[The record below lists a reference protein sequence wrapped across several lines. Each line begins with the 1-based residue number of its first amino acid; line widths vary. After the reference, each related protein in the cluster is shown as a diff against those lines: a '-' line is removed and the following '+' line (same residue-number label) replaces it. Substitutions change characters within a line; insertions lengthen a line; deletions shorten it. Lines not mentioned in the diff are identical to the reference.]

1 MKPQLLK
8 ISNPADYSFNLFN
21 QDCPYFPTPWHYH
34 PEYEIVLILEGDGK
48 KFIGSSITDF
58 QPGDLCMIGSYL
70 PHYYKNSPEHYQ
82 GNPQLRAKSIVIH
95 FLEEF
100 MGDKFWELPEAQS
113 IKLILERSKRGLQFG
128 EETLAKVAP
137 KMKSLVNLQGMSR
150 LTEMLSILT
159 IFSEAKDITFLT
171 SNPISLRNE
180 VDSARM
186 NKVMEFVMQRYQ
198 EEITLEQV
206 ADLASMSESAFS
218 RYFKKRTRR
227 TFSQFLSEIRIEH
240 ACKLLMEDKMSVAE
254 ISFESGFNN
263 LSNFNRQFKN
273 LKKTTP
279 LAFRMK
285 FLK

>member
-113 IKLILERSKRGLQFG
+113 IKLLLERSKRGLQFG

>member
-58 QPGDLCMIGSYL
+58 QLGDLCMIGAYL

-82 GNPQLRAKSIVIH
+82 GNPQLRARSIVIH

-100 MGDKFWELPEAQS
+100 MGDKFWELPESQA
-113 IKLILERSKRGLQFG
+113 IKLLLERSKRGLQFG

-137 KMKSLVNLQGMSR
+137 KMKSLVTLQGMSR

-159 IFSEAKDITFLT
+159 IFSEAQDITFLT